1 MLSVFYPLLL
11 LLLSSSLPLSHPY
24 TKDFVTLATWR
35 ISRKAPDDRFPWGYA
50 KFETCGTLAVSV
62 ILVGGAIGIGL
73 HSYHLLMQVILPWLE
88 ALPPDSALAGLQKW
102 LPKSVP
108 SPLLELFHAHGVG
121 EAHSHGIEGHTHSH
135 DHGHGIEGHD
145 GPPLLNPH
153 AAWFALASVLVKEWL
168 YRLTNKVA
176 KEENSPVLRANAL
189 Q

>member
-1 MLSVFYPLLL
+1 M
-11 LLLSSSLPLSHPY
+11 
-24 TKDFVTLATWR
+24 
-35 ISRKAPDDRFPWGYA
+35 
-50 KFETCGTLAVSV
+50 SV

-88 ALPPDSALAGLQKW
+88 TLPPDHTFAGLQAW

-121 EAHSHGIEGHTHSH
+121 EHDHAHAVGDAHTHTH
-135 DHGHGIEGHD
+135 AVGEA
-145 GPPLLNPH
+145 PLLNPH

-168 YRLTNKVA
+168 YQLTNKVA
-176 KEENSPVLRANAL
+176 KQENSPVLRANAL

>member
-1 MLSVFYPLLL
+1 
-11 LLLSSSLPLSHPY
+11 
-24 TKDFVTLATWR
+24 
-35 ISRKAPDDRFPWGYA
+35 
-50 KFETCGTLAVSV
+50 VSV

-88 ALPPDSALAGLQKW
+88 SLPADHTFAGLQAW

-121 EAHSHGIEGHTHSH
+121 EH
-135 DHGHGIEGHD
+135 DHAHGVGDAHAHAVEA
-145 GPPLLNPH
+145 PLLNPH

-168 YRLTNKVA
+168 YQLTNKVA
-176 KEENSPVLRANAL
+176 KQENSPVLRANAL

>member
-1 MLSVFYPLLL
+1 M
-11 LLLSSSLPLSHPY
+11 
-24 TKDFVTLATWR
+24 
-35 ISRKAPDDRFPWGYA
+35 
-50 KFETCGTLAVSV
+50 

-88 ALPPDSALAGLQKW
+88 SLPPDSTFAGLQAW

-121 EAHSHGIEGHTHSH
+121 EAHDHSHGVVEHGHSH
-135 DHGHGIEGHD
+135 GVEGEAR
-145 GPPLLNPH
+145 LLNPH

-168 YRLTNKVA
+168 YQLTNKVA
-176 KEENSPVLRANAL
+176 KQENSPVLRANAL